1 MTKVYEATAARD
13 GVAWVVSIPEMGV
26 SDRVSKLSKAERAA
40 QALVAKETGVGA
52 SEVEVSVTAVGDPA
66 VREALEEAETLA
78 REGEALIRRAAQR
91 RAGIVRDYIARENL
105 TVREAAALLGVSH
118 QRVQQLI
125 KA

>member
-1 MTKVYEATAARD
+1 
-13 GVAWVVSIPEMGV
+13 
-26 SDRVSKLSKAERAA
+26 
-40 QALVAKETGVGA
+40 
-52 SEVEVSVTAVGDPA
+52 AVGDPA

-105 TVREAAALLGVSH
+105 TVREAAALLGMSH